1 MLTVSEFMKDFYKEL
16 NDVTPE
22 DLKRE
27 LAKQERVVKHT
38 LYVIMSENE
47 HFKRTEA
54 VKMQERFHVRIDQM
68 AADYQTW
75 KRAGCK
81 PYAKPKQYVSGRI
94 AGASKKAFDRV
105 LNQYILKAKE
115 VEGAFKDR
123 IEAVSFHV
131 PVHEEEPL
139 SEAS

>member
-1 MLTVSEFMKDFYKEL
+1 MRDFYKEL
-16 NDVTPE
+16 NNVTPE

-27 LAKQERVVKHT
+27 LSKQERVVKHA
-38 LYVIMSENE
+38 LYVIMGE
-47 HFKRTEA
+47 HEYFQREHA
-54 VKMQERFHVRIDQM
+54 VKFQERFHVRIDQM

-105 LNQYILKAKE
+105 LNTYLLKTKE
-115 VEGAFKDR
+115 MQGR
-123 IEAVSFHV
+123 IETLSFTV
-131 PVHEEEPL
+131 PSQEEEPL